1 MKSKLTILFAMI
13 SLLSM
18 AGFGGGD
25 PNGLIRV
32 RHLEMKYNLF
42 YCSVQREV
50 TVPDPRGKEETHK
63 IISNLAVYDIQNQT
77 TSYLFDDDNHENVC
91 AFFFESANDDKGADI
106 GFFIPNSRPKPQI
119 LGILRSENRLPS
131 DKMYI
136 ITFNFTTENYTFW
149 YADKTGSNLTK
160 GCEFPLYADF
170 YIDVNNRVFRF
181 VKQVGLK
188 IEITDIKY

>member
-1 MKSKLTILFAMI
+1 MKTKLTIIFALI
-13 SLLSM
+13 SVMAM

-25 PNGLIRV
+25 PYGLIRV

-50 TVPDPRGKEETHK
+50 MVPDPRGKEETHR
-63 IISNLAVYDIQNQT
+63 IISNLAVYDIAKQT
-77 TSYLFDDDNHENVC
+77 TTYMFDDDMNENVC
-91 AFFFESANDDKGADI
+91 AFFFESANDDKGNDI
-106 GFFIPNSRPKPQI
+106 GFFIPNSRPKPEI
-119 LGILRSENRLPS
+119 LGILKSENRLPS

-160 GCEFPLYADF
+160 GCEFPHNADF
-170 YIDVNNRVFRF
+170 YIDVNNRMFRF
-181 VKQVGLK
+181 VKQVGVK